1 MPETAHSINH
11 HSIFTSTHVP
21 HQAIALFLLLLLPF
35 STAIKFT
42 LPSAKILAKKCIWNA
57 THPHAL
63 VIVNANV
70 GPGPNQRIDIDVF
83 DSTPQRNVY
92 LSKKDINAE
101 TRFAVTA
108 HAERQIGLYFT
119 GCYSCTM
126 EFTPMLNLLLSAEP
140 P

>member
-1 MPETAHSINH
+1 MLR
-11 HSIFTSTHVP
+11 V
-21 HQAIALFLLLLLPF
+21 
-35 STAIKFT
+35 
-42 LPSAKILAKKCIWNA
+42 CY
-57 THPHAL
+57 AL
-63 VIVNANV
+63 VIVTANV
-70 GPGPNQRIDIDVF
+70 GPGPSQRIDINIDII

-101 TRFAVTA
+101 TRRAVTA